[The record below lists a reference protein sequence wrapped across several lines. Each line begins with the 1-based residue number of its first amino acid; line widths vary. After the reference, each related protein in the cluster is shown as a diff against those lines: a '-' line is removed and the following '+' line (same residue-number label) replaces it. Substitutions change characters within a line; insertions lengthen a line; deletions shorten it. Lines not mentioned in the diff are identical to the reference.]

1 MMKFVESDEDGFG
14 TDDKCDSIHKVFE
27 GLTVEGILKNWSR
40 IKPMIVKDWSENI
53 DARFHLFGKVRGSQL
68 WGIDIYT
75 DDFDLVAVLMQ
86 ASYYLPT
93 ASPPLSA
100 IQELRAIIWC
110 YLCKIKGGGTIDLEP
125 YLTHSSTTE
134 PTLTP
139 MAVERTTTTRAATS
153 VGLGLFW
160 VLESARVAG
169 LFRWLTQ
176 ALLLVNSDNSHEWE
190 VLVTYSSLGFQAN
203 GKKIENDFKR
213 TALEEEQAD
222 QIDLS
227 CFSGNLRH
235 DDRDNARDCWKLSD
249 GNNFR
254 VRSKHFCYDKTKIP
268 VGKHLMDL
276 VAVDWFKDTKR
287 MDHVARRQ
295 GCAAQVASEKGLFSL
310 IFNLQVPGST
320 HYSMVFYFVTRQLV
334 MGSLLQ
340 QFVDGDD
347 EFRNSRLKLIPSVP
361 KGSWIV
367 RQSVGSTP
375 CLLGK
380 AVDCNYIRG
389 PKYLEVNAL
398 GISIIDVDI
407 GSSTVANGVL
417 GLVIGVITTLVVDMA
432 FLVQANTTDELPE
445 RLIGAVRVSHI
456 ELKSAVVPKLEPEI
470 S

>member
-1 MMKFVESDEDGFG
+1 MSFNTIADAVSTCHLVSAIQFSM
-14 TDDKCDSIHKVFE
+14 VFE

-153 VGLGLFW
+153 VGL
-160 VLESARVAG
+160 VA
-169 LFRWLTQ
+169 
-176 ALLLVNSDNSHEWE
+176 
-190 VLVTYSSLGFQAN
+190 
-203 GKKIENDFKR
+203 
-213 TALEEEQAD
+213 ALEEEQAD

-310 IFNLQVPGST
+310 IFNLQ
-320 HYSMVFYFVTRQLV
+320 
-334 MGSLLQ
+334 
-340 QFVDGDD
+340 FVDGDD

-389 PKYLEVNAL
+389 PKYLE
-398 GISIIDVDI
+398 IDVDI

>member
-1 MMKFVESDEDGFG
+1 MSFN
-14 TDDKCDSIHKVFE
+14 TIA
-27 GLTVEGILKNWSR
+27 
-40 IKPMIVKDWSENI
+40 
-53 DARFHLFGKVRGSQL
+53 DAVSTCHL
-68 WGIDIYT
+68 
-75 DDFDLVAVLMQ
+75 A
-86 ASYYLPT
+86 
-93 ASPPLSA
+93 SA
-100 IQELRAIIWC
+100 IQFSMSRSGFGAMLSAV
-110 YLCKIKGGGTIDLEP
+110 YGFKIKSCLFDGIDSIVEDWIVDQMHLKGGGTIDLEP
-125 YLTHSSTTE
+125 YLAHSSTTE
-134 PTLTP
+134 PTLAP

-153 VGLGLFW
+153 VGL
-160 VLESARVAG
+160 VA
-169 LFRWLTQ
+169 
-176 ALLLVNSDNSHEWE
+176 
-190 VLVTYSSLGFQAN
+190 
-203 GKKIENDFKR
+203 
-213 TALEEEQAD
+213 ALEEEQAD

-235 DDRDNARDCWKLSD
+235 DDCDNARDCWKLSD

-268 VGKHLMDL
+268 AGKHLMDL

-295 GCAAQVASEKGLFSL
+295 GCAAQVASENGLFSL

-340 QFVDGDD
+340 RFVDGDD

-361 KGSWIV
+361 K
-367 RQSVGSTP
+367 
-375 CLLGK
+375 
-380 AVDCNYIRG
+380 
-389 PKYLEVNAL
+389 
-398 GISIIDVDI
+398 IDVDI

>member
-1 MMKFVESDEDGFG
+1 MKFVESDEDGFG

-153 VGLGLFW
+153 V
-160 VLESARVAG
+160 LESARVAG

-176 ALLLVNSDNSHEWE
+176 ALLLVNS
-190 VLVTYSSLGFQAN
+190 VA
-203 GKKIENDFKR
+203 
-213 TALEEEQAD
+213 ALEEEQAD

>member
-1 MMKFVESDEDGFG
+1 MSFNTIADAVSTCHLVIAIQFSMSRSGFG
-14 TDDKCDSIHKVFE
+14 AMLSAVYGFKIKSRLFDGIDSI
-27 GLTVEGILKNWSR
+27 VEDW
-40 IKPMIVKDWSENI
+40 IVDQMHI
-53 DARFHLFGKVRGSQL
+53 VRGSQL

-125 YLTHSSTTE
+125 YLTHSSTME
-134 PTLTP
+134 PILAP

-153 VGLGLFW
+153 VGL
-160 VLESARVAG
+160 VA
-169 LFRWLTQ
+169 
-176 ALLLVNSDNSHEWE
+176 
-190 VLVTYSSLGFQAN
+190 
-203 GKKIENDFKR
+203 
-213 TALEEEQAD
+213 ALEEEQAD

-268 VGKHLMDL
+268 AGKHLMDL

-287 MDHVARRQ
+287 IDHVARRQ

-310 IFNLQVPGST
+310 IFNLQVSLF
-320 HYSMVFYFVTRQLV
+320 HFRRQLV

-340 QFVDGDD
+340 RFVDGDD

-375 CLLGK
+375 CSLGK
-380 AVDCNYIRG
+380 AVNCNYIRG
-389 PKYLEVNAL
+389 SKYLEVNAL

-445 RLIGAVRVSHI
+445 RLIGAVHVSHI

>member
-1 MMKFVESDEDGFG
+1 MLVFIFLARSEAVSCGES
-14 TDDKCDSIHKVFE
+14 
-27 GLTVEGILKNWSR
+27 
-40 IKPMIVKDWSENI
+40 
-53 DARFHLFGKVRGSQL
+53 
-68 WGIDIYT
+68 IYT
-75 DDFDLVAVLMQ
+75 QMTLIL
-86 ASYYLPT
+86 L
-93 ASPPLSA
+93 L
-100 IQELRAIIWC
+100 
-110 YLCKIKGGGTIDLEP
+110 KGGGTIDLEP

-134 PTLTP
+134 PTLAP

-153 VGLGLFW
+153 

-176 ALLLVNSDNSHEWE
+176 ALLL
-190 VLVTYSSLGFQAN
+190 AN
-203 GKKIENDFKR
+203 EKKIENDFKR

-235 DDRDNARDCWKLSD
+235 DDHDNARDCWKLSD

-254 VRSKHFCYDKTKIP
+254 VRSKHFCYEKTTIP
-268 VGKHLMDL
+268 AGKHLMDL

-320 HYSMVFYFVTRQLV
+320 HYSMVFYFSTRQLV

-340 QFVDGDD
+340 WFVDGDD

-361 KGSWIV
+361 EGSWIV

-380 AVDCNYIRG
+380 AGYCNYIRG
-389 PKYLEVNAL
+389 PKYLE
-398 GISIIDVDI
+398 IDVDI

-432 FLVQANTTDELPE
+432 FLVQANTTDELPD

>member
-1 MMKFVESDEDGFG
+1 MSFNTIADAVSTGHLVSAIQFSM
-14 TDDKCDSIHKVFE
+14 VFE

-53 DARFHLFGKVRGSQL
+53 DARLNLFGKVRGSQL

-125 YLTHSSTTE
+125 YLTHSLTTE
-134 PTLTP
+134 PTLAP

-153 VGLGLFW
+153 

-176 ALLLVNSDNSHEWE
+176 ANE
-190 VLVTYSSLGFQAN
+190 
-203 GKKIENDFKR
+203 KKIENDFKR
-213 TALEEEQAD
+213 TVAVLEEEQAD

-268 VGKHLMDL
+268 AGKHLMDL

-295 GCAAQVASEKGLFSL
+295 GCAAQVASEKRLFSL

-340 QFVDGDD
+340 RFVDGDD

-361 KGSWIV
+361 KI
-367 RQSVGSTP
+367 
-375 CLLGK
+375 
-380 AVDCNYIRG
+380 N
-389 PKYLEVNAL
+389 
-398 GISIIDVDI
+398 VDI
-407 GSSTVANGVL
+407 GSSTVADGVL